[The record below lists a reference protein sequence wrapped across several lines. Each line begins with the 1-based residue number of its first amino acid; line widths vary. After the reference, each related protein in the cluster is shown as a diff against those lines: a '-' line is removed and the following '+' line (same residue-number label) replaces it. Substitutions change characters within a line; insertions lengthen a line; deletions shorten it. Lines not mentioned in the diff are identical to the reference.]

1 MTRGTKLIVVMLAVV
16 TLISG
21 CVDDQKPKADSTA
34 PTEKR
39 LFQYWP
45 TLLNNFRFRWSSEL
59 GIDVTTGPAMV
70 VRAYLEAHDIAT
82 FTLDANNVYPG
93 FMRATPENLTFKQ
106 AELLQQT
113 YVRPLGEGYPTTPK
127 DARAHFGYTI
137 SHFLELVPSGD
148 GWAALVCEGTYPH
161 FAASRVHP
169 GKYVSVNADEVT
181 AQPNNGVVKDEDLGV
196 EPIRVTLTQHDPR
209 VGPGA
214 PADVTTP
221 QKGPAFSP
229 DRDVFGNWFI
239 TAASFGGWGP
249 KDVTQSLRWD
259 QPEPQNRCNSVM
271 PQNAAERRAII
282 TGFRDAPPPHGDA
295 VPGWPLPAGDRP

>member
-181 AQPNNGVVKDEDLGV
+181 AQPNKGVVKDEDLGV

-221 QKGPAFSP
+221 QGACVLARPRRFRQLVYYCGEFWRVGSKRRHPVVAVGPA
-229 DRDVFGNWFI
+229 R
-239 TAASFGGWGP
+239 TAE
-249 KDVTQSLRWD
+249 SLQLRH
-259 QPEPQNRCNSVM
+259 
-271 PQNAAERRAII
+271 AAERR
-282 TGFRDAPPPHGDA
+282 
-295 VPGWPLPAGDRP
+295 